1 MRILTLKRG
10 VQMSDQTKKEST
22 PVEQK
27 KMTLKD
33 AIRNKLAQNKQ
44 NQMNEK
50 NNPSLKAGN
59 MEAKSQMTK
68 KINNQRRRTGGS

>member
-1 MRILTLKRG
+1 
-10 VQMSDQTKKEST
+10 MSDQPKNEST
-22 PVEQK
+22 PVEPK

-50 NNPSLKAGN
+50 NNPALKAGN

>member
-1 MRILTLKRG
+1 MIVSTLKEG
-10 VQMSDQTKKEST
+10 VQMTDQPKKENAPVETKKMS
-22 PVEQK
+22 
-27 KMTLKD
+27 LKD
-33 AIRNKLAQNKQ
+33 AIRNKLAQKKQ
-44 NQMNEK
+44 QQMNEK

>member
-1 MRILTLKRG
+1 
-10 VQMSDQTKKEST
+10 MSDQPKNEST
-22 PVEQK
+22 PVEPK

-44 NQMNEK
+44 AQMNEK
-50 NNPSLKAGN
+50 NNPSLQAGN

>member
-1 MRILTLKRG
+1 MKTSTIKEG
-10 VQMSDQTKKEST
+10 VQMTDQPKKESAPET
-22 PVEQK
+22 K
-27 KMTLKD
+27 KMSLKD

-44 NQMNEK
+44 QQMNEK

>member
-1 MRILTLKRG
+1 MKILTIKRG
-10 VQMSDQTKKEST
+10 VQMSEKPKNEST
-22 PVEQK
+22 PVEPK

-44 NQMNEK
+44 SQMNEK

-68 KINNQRRRTGGS
+68 KINNHRRRTGGS